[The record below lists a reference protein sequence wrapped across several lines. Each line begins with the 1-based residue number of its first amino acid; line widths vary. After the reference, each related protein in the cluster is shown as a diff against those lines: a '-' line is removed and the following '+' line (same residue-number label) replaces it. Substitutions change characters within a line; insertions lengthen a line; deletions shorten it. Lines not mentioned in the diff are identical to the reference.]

1 MRFDGVKS
9 VALRAQGRD
18 VQRNLVSIL
27 LVTSRSWGLLPTT
40 HESRRLVPRSLLRQP
55 QPLRNSPRVTH
66 SSDHGLRWAW

>member
-27 LVTSRSWGLLPTT
+27 LVTSRSWGLLSTT
-40 HESRRLVPRSLLRQP
+40 HESRRLVPRSLSRQP
-55 QPLRNSPRVTH
+55 QPFRSSPRVPR
-66 SSDHGLRWAW
+66 SPGHGLRWAW

>member
-40 HESRRLVPRSLLRQP
+40 HESRRSLSRQP
-55 QPLRNSPRVTH
+55 QPFRSSPRVPR
-66 SSDHGLRWAW
+66 SPGHGLRWAW